1 MSTSVFATRKVGE
14 DFTSYKMNLTPQ
26 TAVWLLPEL
35 SELDADE
42 YVNHVVVAKVAYP
55 GNTMWNEME
64 IGHTHNGETFEL
76 YDIGILD
83 IDRDQIVLFLDSI
96 HKVEGAVNK
105 GEVELIIM
113 QNSNKKNTLRLSR
126 SELET
131 ISQIAIDEATGNYLI
146 RERTR
151 EYLNK
156 FSEVMKILNGSP
168 LNEKEQQIVE
178 YFNACS
184 DPDLYN
190 KFIEKYS

>member
-1 MSTSVFATRKVGE
+1 MSISVFATRKVGD
-14 DFTSYKMNLTPQ
+14 DFTSYKMSLTPQ
-26 TAVWLLPEL
+26 IAVRLLPEL
-35 SELDADE
+35 SETGADE
-42 YVNHVVVAKVAYP
+42 YVNHIVVAKVAYP
-55 GNTMWNEME
+55 GNTMWSEME
-64 IGHTHNGETFEL
+64 IGHTHNGKVFEL

-83 IDRDQIVLFLDSI
+83 IDVDQIFLKLEAV

-113 QNSNKKNTLRLSR
+113 QNSNKKNTLLLSR

-131 ISQIAIDEATGNYLI
+131 ISQIAIDQATGNYLI
-146 RERTR
+146 RERTK

-156 FSEVMKILNGSP
+156 FSDVMKILNNAP

-190 KFIEKYS
+190 KFIEKYT

>member
-26 TAVWLLPEL
+26 MAVRLIPEL
-35 SELDADE
+35 SETDADE
-42 YVNHVVVAKVAYP
+42 YVNHIVVAKVAFP
-55 GNTMWNEME
+55 GDTMWNEME
-64 IGHTHNGETFEL
+64 IGHTHNGKVFEL

-83 IDRDQIVLFLDSI
+83 IDVDKIFLKLEAI

-113 QNSNKKNTLRLSR
+113 QNSNKKNTLLLSR

-131 ISQIAIDEATGNYLI
+131 ISQIAIDQATGNYLI
-146 RERTR
+146 RERTK

-156 FSEVMKILNGSP
+156 FSEVMKILNNAP

-190 KFIEKYS
+190 KFIEKYT

>member
-14 DFTSYKMNLTPQ
+14 DFTSYKMNLVPQ
-26 TAVWLLPEL
+26 TAVRLLPGL

-42 YVNHVVVAKVAYP
+42 YVNHIVVAEVAYP
-55 GNTMWNEME
+55 GDTMWTEME
-64 IGHTHNGETFEL
+64 IGHTHNGEVFEL

-83 IDRDQIVLFLDSI
+83 IDIDQIVLKLKAI

-113 QNSNKKNTLRLSR
+113 QNNNKKNTLLLSR
-126 SELET
+126 SELAT
-131 ISQIAIDEATGNYLI
+131 ISQIAKDEATGNHFI
-146 RERTR
+146 RERTK
-151 EYLNK
+151 EYINK
-156 FSEVMKILNGSP
+156 FSEVMKILDATP

-184 DPDLYN
+184 DPGLYN
-190 KFIEKYS
+190 KFIEKYT